1 MSDAL
6 IALRRE
12 LAQINDL
19 VVAARVLEWDQ
30 LVMMP
35 RGGAETRG
43 DHLATVSRLAHELF
57 VRDEIGELLERAAP
71 EVSGLDPESDDA
83 CLVAVATRD
92 WQKARRVPADLR
104 AEMTKLSSEGVE
116 AWSEARENDDFGS
129 FRPWLDRTLELKH
142 RYVQCFPM
150 TDDPY
155 DPLLDD
161 FEEGM
166 QTSEVRRVFDR
177 LRPALQELVA
187 QCGPEDPEPFLRGP
201 YPTETQH
208 ELSLVIAH
216 AFGADERSFRL
227 DPTVHPFCISFST
240 QDVRLTTRYAEDDLH
255 GSSIFST
262 MHEVGHGLYERGG
275 DQSLDRSP
283 LATGCSSALHESQ
296 SRLWENV
303 VGRSLPFW
311 RWFYPLFRDGF
322 ASVLAGVSLERFH
335 RAINRPRPSLIRV
348 DADETTYGLHIIL
361 RFELEQELLF
371 GGLATEDL
379 PEAWNAKLEEL
390 VGIRPPNDRLGVL
403 QDVHWSA
410 GLFGYF
416 PTYQLGN
423 VLSVQIWER
432 LLVDVPDA
440 YEQVERGEFGEIHEW
455 LREMLYRHGRK
466 FTPAE
471 TILRVAGG
479 PIDPEPYLRYLADK
493 NASLTPA

>member
-1 MSDAL
+1 VSDAL
-6 IALRRE
+6 LALRRE

-19 VVAARVLEWDQ
+19 AVATRVLEWDQ

-35 RGGAETRG
+35 RGGAATRG

-71 EVSGLDPESDDA
+71 DVSGLDPESNDA

-92 WQKARRVPADLR
+92 WEKARRIPAELR
-104 AEMTKLSSEGVE
+104 ARMTKLASEGVE
-116 AWSEARENDDFGS
+116 AWAKAREDDDFDA
-129 FRPWLDRTLELKH
+129 FRPWLDRTLELK
-142 RYVQCFPM
+142 REYVACFPP

-177 LRPALQELVA
+177 LRPALRELVSQSPA
-187 QCGPEDPEPFLRGP
+187 DEPEPYLTGP
-201 YPTETQH
+201 YPIETQH
-208 ELSLVIAH
+208 ELSLVVAR

-255 GSSIFST
+255 GSSLFST

-275 DQSLDRSP
+275 DPSLDRSP

-303 VGRSLPFW
+303 IGRSLEFW
-311 RWFYPLFRDGF
+311 RWFYPQFRDGF
-322 ASVLAGVSLERFH
+322 ANVLADVPLEQFH
-335 RAINRPRPSLIRV
+335 RTINRPRPSLIRV

-371 GGLATEDL
+371 GGLATKEL
-379 PEAWNAKLEEL
+379 PEAWNTRLEEL
-390 VGIRPPNDRLGVL
+390 VGVRPPNDRLGCL
-403 QDVHWSA
+403 QDTHWAA

-432 LLVDVPDA
+432 LVEDLPDA
-440 YEQVERGEFGEIHEW
+440 YARIERGEFGEIHAW
-455 LREMLYRHGRK
+455 LREQLYRHGRK

-471 TILRVAGG
+471 TIARVAGG
-479 PIDPEPYLRYLADK
+479 PIDPDPYLRYLADK
-493 NASLTPA
+493 NASLAAA

>member
-1 MSDAL
+1 VSDAL

-35 RGGAETRG
+35 RGGADTRG

-116 AWSEARENDDFGS
+116 AWAEARENDDFGS

-142 RYVQCFPM
+142 RYVECFPA

-155 DPLLDD
+155 DPLLYD

-187 QCGPEDPEPFLRGP
+187 QCPPEDPEPFLRGP

-208 ELSLVIAH
+208 ELSLVVAH

-255 GSSIFST
+255 GNSLFST
-262 MHEVGHGLYERGG
+262 MHEVGHGLYEHGG
-275 DQSLDRSP
+275 DAALDRTP

-303 VGRSLPFW
+303 IGRSLPFW
-311 RWFYPLFRDGF
+311 RWFYPQFRDGF
-322 ASVLAGVSLERFH
+322 ANVLADVPLEQFH
-335 RAINRPRPSLIRV
+335 RAINRAQPSLIRV

-361 RFELEQELLF
+361 RFELEQELLS
-371 GGLATEDL
+371 GSLPTSDL
-379 PEAWNAKLEEL
+379 PEAWNAKFEEL
-390 VGIRPPNDRLGVL
+390 LGIRPPNDRLGCL
-403 QDVHWSA
+403 QDVHWS
-410 GLFGYF
+410 GGMFGYF

-432 LLVDVPDA
+432 LLAHLPDA
-440 YEQVERGEFGEIHEW
+440 YEQVERGSFGEIYEW
-455 LREMLYRHGRK
+455 LRDHLYRHGRK
-466 FTPAE
+466 FTPRE
-471 TILRVAGG
+471 TIDRVAGG

-493 NASLTPA
+493 NASLAPA

>member
-6 IALRRE
+6 LALRRE

-19 VVAARVLEWDQ
+19 SVAARVLEWDQ

-71 EVSGLDPESDDA
+71 EVAGLDPDSNDA

-92 WQKARRVPADLR
+92 WEKARRIPPELR
-104 AEMTKLSSEGVE
+104 AAMTKLASEGVE
-116 AWSEARENDDFGS
+116 AWAVARENDDYEA

-142 RYVQCFPM
+142 EYIACFPP

-177 LRPALQELVA
+177 LRPALRELAA
-187 QCGPEDPEPFLRGP
+187 QSPDDEPEPYIAGP
-201 YPTETQH
+201 YPIPAQH
-208 ELSLVIAH
+208 ELSLVIAR

-227 DPTVHPFCISFST
+227 DPTVHPFCISFAT
-240 QDVRLTTRYAEDDLH
+240 QDVRLTTRYAENDLH

-262 MHEVGHGLYERGG
+262 MHEVGHGLYEHGG
-275 DQSLDRSP
+275 DRSLDRSP

-303 VGRSLPFW
+303 IGRSLEFW
-311 RWFYPLFRDGF
+311 RWYYPQFRDAF
-322 ASVLAGVSLERFH
+322 TSVLADVPLEHFH

-361 RFELEQELLF
+361 RFELEQQLLF
-371 GGLATEDL
+371 GGLSTKDL
-379 PEAWNAKLEEL
+379 PEAWNATLEEL
-390 VGIRPPNDRLGVL
+390 VGIRPPNDRLGCL
-403 QDVHWSA
+403 QDTHWAA

-432 LLVDVPDA
+432 LLVDLPDA
-440 YEQVERGEFGEIHEW
+440 YDQIERGEFGEIHAW
-455 LREMLYRHGRK
+455 LREQLYRHGRK

-471 TILRVAGG
+471 TIARVAGG

-493 NASLTPA
+493 NASLAAV

>member
-1 MSDAL
+1 VSDAL
-6 IALRRE
+6 TSLRRE
-12 LAQINDL
+12 LAQISDL
-19 VVAARVLEWDQ
+19 TVASRVLEWDQ

-35 RGGAETRG
+35 RGGAPTRA
-43 DHLATVSRLAHELF
+43 DHLATINRLAHELF
-57 VRDEIGELLERAAP
+57 VRDEIGALLERAAP
-71 EVSGLDPESDDA
+71 EVADLDPESDDA
-83 CLVAVATRD
+83 CLVRVARRD
-92 WQKARRVPADLR
+92 WEKASRIPAALR
-104 AEMTKLSSEGVE
+104 AEMTKLASEGVE
-116 AWSEARENDDFGS
+116 AWAVARENDDFES

-142 RYVQCFPM
+142 RYVACFPP

-161 FEEGM
+161 FEEGLP
-166 QTSEVRRVFDR
+166 TSEVRRVFDR

-187 QCGPEDPEPFLRGP
+187 RAATEEPEPFVTGP
-201 YPTETQH
+201 YPQDTQH
-208 ELSLVIAH
+208 ELSLVIVR
-216 AFGADERSFRL
+216 AFGATEEFFRL
-227 DPTVHPFCISFST
+227 DPTVHPFCISFAT

-255 GSSIFST
+255 GSSIFSA
-262 MHEVGHGLYERGG
+262 MHEVGHGLYEHGG
-275 DQSLDRSP
+275 DRSLDRTP

-311 RWFYPLFRDGF
+311 RWFYPQFRDGF
-322 ASVLAGVSLERFH
+322 ASVLADVPLERFH
-335 RAINRPRPSLIRV
+335 RAINRARPSLIRV

-371 GGLATEDL
+371 GGLATRDL

-390 VGIRPPNDRLGVL
+390 LGIRPPNDRLGCL
-403 QDVHWSA
+403 QDVHWSS

-432 LLVDVPDA
+432 LLADIPDA
-440 YEQVERGEFGEIHEW
+440 YEQIERGAFGEIHEW
-455 LREMLYRHGRK
+455 LREQLYRHGRK

-471 TILRVAGG
+471 TIERVAGG

-493 NASLTPA
+493 NASLAAA

>member
-1 MSDAL
+1 VSDAL
-6 IALRRE
+6 LALRRE

-19 VVAARVLEWDQ
+19 TVAARVLEWDQ

-43 DHLATVSRLAHELF
+43 NHLATVSRLAHELF

-71 EVSGLDPESDDA
+71 DVAGLDPDSNDA
-83 CLVAVATRD
+83 CLVAVTARD
-92 WQKARRVPADLR
+92 WEKARRIPAELR
-104 AEMTKLSSEGVE
+104 AEMTKLASEAVE
-116 AWSEARENDDFGS
+116 AWMTARENDDFEA
-129 FRPWLDRTLELKH
+129 FRPWLDRTLDVKH
-142 RYVQCFPM
+142 QYVACFPPA
-150 TDDPY
+150 DDPY
-155 DPLLDD
+155 DLLLDD

-166 QTSEVRRVFDR
+166 RTSEVRRVFDR
-177 LRPALQELVA
+177 LRPALRELAV
-187 QCGPEDPEPFLRGP
+187 QSPPEELEDFLTGP
-201 YPTETQH
+201 YPTDTQH
-208 ELSLVIAH
+208 ELSLVVAR
-216 AFGADERSFRL
+216 AFGAGERSFRL
-227 DPTVHPFCISFST
+227 DPTVHPFCISFAT
-240 QDVRLTTRYAEDDLH
+240 QDVRLTTRYAENDLH

-262 MHEVGHGLYERGG
+262 MHEVGHGLYEHGG
-275 DQSLDRSP
+275 DLSLDRSP

-303 VGRSLPFW
+303 IGRSLEFW
-311 RWFYPLFRDGF
+311 RWFYPQFRDGF
-322 ASVLAGVSLERFH
+322 ASVLADVPLERFH

-371 GGLATEDL
+371 GGLATKDL
-379 PEAWNAKLEEL
+379 PEAWNAKLDEL
-390 VGIRPPNDRLGVL
+390 VGVRPPDDRLGCL
-403 QDVHWSA
+403 QDTHWAA

-432 LLVDVPDA
+432 LLSDLPDA
-440 YEQVERGEFGEIHEW
+440 YDQIERGEFGEIHAW
-455 LREMLYRHGRK
+455 LREQLYRHGRK

-471 TILRVAGG
+471 TIARVAGG

-493 NASLTPA
+493 NASLTAA